1 MEMKGREAELEVFL
15 GDGSTGEEEET
26 GDGVIEGR
34 LEGFEVFGVTEEH
47 EVREG
52 VDGDGGVSV
61 TVEKDDGLLS
71 EVDVMSKVTP
81 R

>member
-34 LEGFEVFGVTEEH
+34 LEGFEVFGVTEEQWSTRF
-47 EVREG
+47 VR
-52 VDGDGGVSV
+52 VWTV
-61 TVEKDDGLLS
+61 TVECQ
-71 EVDVMSKVTP
+71 
-81 R
+81 

>member
-1 MEMKGREAELEVFL
+1 M
-15 GDGSTGEEEET
+15 
-26 GDGVIEGR
+26 IEGR

-52 VDGDGGVSV
+52 VDGDGGVSAA
-61 TVEKDDGLLS
+61 VEKDDGLLS